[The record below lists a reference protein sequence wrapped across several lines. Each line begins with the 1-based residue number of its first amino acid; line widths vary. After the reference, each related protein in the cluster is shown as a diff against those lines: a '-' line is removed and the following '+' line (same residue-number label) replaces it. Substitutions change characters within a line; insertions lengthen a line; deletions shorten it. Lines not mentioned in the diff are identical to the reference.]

1 MAKKIMILNA
11 AQKAWETR
19 RANAAASATLPT
31 RKPRTRKVRPTVA
44 AA

>member
-19 RANAAASATLPT
+19 RANAAASATLPPASLALA
-31 RKPRTRKVRPTVA
+31 KSA
-44 AA
+44 QL